1 MNPVIRVGIDLAKNT
16 FSLCGV
22 DAREHV
28 VLERSVRRAELL
40 PFFSNLPPCIVAM
53 EAGSGAHHWARAL
66 GDLGHDARIID
77 PGFVATYRQGG
88 RHVKNDRNDARA
100 ICEAAGRPSMR
111 FVPIKSPEQQAV
123 LIVHRCRRA
132 AVTHHTRLA
141 NQLRG
146 LLAEFGIIVPK
157 GVATLKRQWP
167 ELRLRHANR
176 LPLLA
181 WEMLDGLFDQ
191 LREQHQLI
199 LRYERQVTALS
210 HDNRAIQC
218 LQGIQGVGPLTAS
231 AIVATV
237 GNARFFKNGRQFA
250 AWLGLTPREYSTGG
264 RTRPGRISKRG
275 DRYLRTLLVHGARSE
290 LMHTAKREDHKSL
303 WAEQIKASRGW
314 NKAAVALANKHAR
327 IIWASLADARMADQ
341 QPLLVIHL

>member
-1 MNPVIRVGIDLAKNT
+1 MNSVIRVGIDLAKNT

-22 DAREHV
+22 DAHEHIV
-28 VLERSVRRAELL
+28 FEKSLRRAELL

-66 GDLGHDARIID
+66 GDLGHDAR
-77 PGFVATYRQGG
+77 
-88 RHVKNDRNDARA
+88 A
-100 ICEAAGRPSMR
+100 ICEAAGRPAMR
-111 FVPIKSPEQQAV
+111 FVPIKSAEQQAI
-123 LIVHRCRRA
+123 LFVHRCRRA

-146 LLAEFGIIVPK
+146 LLAEFGIIAPK
-157 GVATLKRQWP
+157 GVATLKRHWP
-167 ELRLRHANR
+167 ELRLRHANH

-191 LREQHQLI
+191 LCEQHQLI
-199 LRYERQVTALS
+199 LGYERQVSTL
-210 HDNRAIQC
+210 NRDKPAVQR
-218 LQGIQGVGPLTAS
+218 LQTIQGVGPLTAS

-237 GNARFFKNGRQFA
+237 GNARLFKNGRQFA

-264 RTRPGRISKRG
+264 KPRLGRISKRG

-290 LMHTAKREDHKSL
+290 LMHTARRNDGKSL
-303 WAEQIKASRGW
+303 WAEQLKASKGW

-327 IIWASLADARMADQ
+327 IIWAMLAKDADYK
-341 QPLLVIHL
+341 PI

>member
-1 MNPVIRVGIDLAKNT
+1 MNAVIRVGIDLAKNT

-40 PFFSNLPPCIVAM
+40 PFFSNLSPCIVAM
-53 EAGSGAHHWARAL
+53 EVGSGAHHWARSL

-191 LREQHQLI
+191 LREQM
-199 LRYERQVTALS
+199 
-210 HDNRAIQC
+210 AI
-218 LQGIQGVGPLTAS
+218 IIA
-231 AIVATV
+231 
-237 GNARFFKNGRQFA
+237 
-250 AWLGLTPREYSTGG
+250 
-264 RTRPGRISKRG
+264 
-275 DRYLRTLLVHGARSE
+275 
-290 LMHTAKREDHKSL
+290 ED
-303 WAEQIKASRGW
+303 G
-314 NKAAVALANKHAR
+314 
-327 IIWASLADARMADQ
+327 
-341 QPLLVIHL
+341 

>member
-22 DAREHV
+22 DEYEHV
-28 VLERSVRRAELL
+28 VLEKSVRRAELL
-40 PFFSNLPPCIVAM
+40 PFFSNLTPCIVAM
-53 EAGSGAHHWARAL
+53 EASSGAHHWARAL
-66 GDLGHDARIID
+66 SNLGHRACIID
-77 PGFVATYRQGG
+77 PGFVAPYRQGG

-111 FVPIKSPEQQAV
+111 FVPIKSAEQQAI

-141 NQLRG
+141 NPLRG
-146 LLAEFGIIVPK
+146 LLAEFGIIVPN

-167 ELRLRHANR
+167 ELRLRHARR

-181 WEMLDGLFDQ
+181 WEMLGGLFDQ
-191 LREQHQLI
+191 LCQQHQLI
-199 LRYERQVTALS
+199 LRYERQIAALNR
-210 HDNRAIQC
+210 DNPAVRR
-218 LQGIQGVGPLTAS
+218 LQDIQGVGPLTAS

-237 GNARFFKNGRQFA
+237 GNARLFKNGRQFA

-264 RTRPGRISKRG
+264 RPRLGRISKHG

-290 LMHTAKREDHKSL
+290 LMHTAKRDDHKSL
-303 WAEQIKASRGW
+303 WAEQLKASRGW

-327 IIWASLADARMADQ
+327 IIWAMLAKDTDYKPA
-341 QPLLVIHL
+341 